1 MNNKIIDDI
10 LWWIPFKHLRNSIR
24 SLLNNIIYNII
35 DLNSKTNDIQYS
47 INDLNNKIN
56 DLNNGINNIQ
66 YNLHNLK
73 ELLEK
78 KLSVENI
85 IYSYELAGINFYF
98 YDSIISNTVA
108 WVQSEM
114 EAYNFNTID
123 FQEGDIVIDIGA
135 NVGMISIYLAKKYPF
150 LKIYAF
156 EPVKQNYENL
166 LKNIEINNI
175 NEGIITAEN
184 VAITKD
190 RRNMNIITPLNNTG
204 GSSFC
209 IERDLNAINSNINLN
224 VKSITFDDIFE
235 KYNIDKC
242 KLLKI
247 DCEGAEYEIL
257 YNASENNLR
266 KCNNM
271 RAEFHGN
278 ELEQIKLYEYCHKYI
293 KNIEYQKSIC
303 KLK

>member
-1 MNNKIIDDI
+1 MINKIIDDI

-204 GSSFC
+204 GSSFV